1 MHTRS
6 LATLRQ
12 TTVKD
17 ALRKGAALSS
27 VSVRWGWR
35 APFWSSQSG
44 RPVACAM
51 SMQWGILTL
60 NPYYFPCRSLNSM
73 FLKPQQHLPGT

>member
-17 ALRKGAALSS
+17 ALRKGVALSS
-27 VSVRWGWR
+27 VFVRWGWR
-35 APFWSSQSG
+35 APFWSSQFG
-44 RPVACAM
+44 RPVASAM

-60 NPYYFPCRSLNSM
+60 TPYFPCRSLNSK